1 MIATAPTVATAD
13 KRNIEL
19 ADIFERHG
27 DAYRCAH
34 RLRPTQAKVVHAVR
48 SCRTAALGG
57 HRDWCPHCG
66 FVRYMYHSCRNRHC
80 PKCQALTK
88 AQWLENRCRELLPV
102 PYFHNTFTL
111 PHELNSLILFSEQN
125 QRLLLDLLFHAAAQT
140 LLDFGKNNLGGKMG
154 FTMILHTWDQQL
166 RPHFHVHTVIAG
178 GALALDGESWI
189 STGSKFLFS
198 VRALSRV
205 FRAKFLEKLAELCQS
220 GGLHLPPQ
228 LQQLGC
234 ESGLRRWLRSLRKKS
249 WIVNSKAPFSGP
261 EKALDYLGRYTHRVA
276 ISNHRL
282 ISLTDGEV
290 AFYYRDRRDGD
301 RRKIAVLPVD
311 QFIRRFLQHVLP
323 DRFMRIRHYGF
334 LANRAKKQ
342 ALACCREQLGVK
354 QPEAEQTDKTV
365 ADWVLELTGIDIAR
379 CPQCGAQL
387 MQTELPPQS
396 DLPIPLSTQ
405 IAAPPIRFGSSMVFD
420 TS

>member
-1 MIATAPTVATAD
+1 V
-13 KRNIEL
+13 
-19 ADIFERHG
+19 
-27 DAYRCAH
+27 C
-34 RLRPTQAKVVHAVR
+34 
-48 SCRTAALGG
+48 S
-57 HRDWCPHCG
+57 
-66 FVRYMYHSCRNRHC
+66 S
-80 PKCQALTK
+80 
-88 AQWLENRCRELLPV
+88 
-102 PYFHNTFTL
+102 
-111 PHELNSLILFSEQN
+111 
-125 QRLLLDLLFHAAAQT
+125 DL
-140 LLDFGKNNLGGKMG
+140 
-154 FTMILHTWDQQL
+154 
-166 RPHFHVHTVIAG
+166 PHFHVHTVIAG

-205 FRAKFLEKLAELCQS
+205 FRAKFLEKLAELCKS
-220 GGLHLPPQ
+220 GGLQLPPQ

-342 ALACCREQLGVK
+342 ALACCREQLGAK

-365 ADWVLELTGIDIAR
+365 ADWVLELTGLDITR
-379 CPQCGAQL
+379 CPHCGAQL
-387 MQTELPPQS
+387 LQTELPPQS
-396 DLPIPLSTQ
+396 DLPIPRSAQ
-405 IAAPPIRFGSSMVFD
+405 VAAPPIRFGSSMVFD